1 MVTHSLTLDLKT
13 ATQGVESNVLCSAR
27 GVSGLLDSTGQN
39 RKMLELKTQVE
50 RKRRKCKVK
59 NKIVA
64 TRGGG
69 MTA

>member
-1 MVTHSLTLDLKT
+1 MY
-13 ATQGVESNVLCSAR
+13 CAR
-27 GVSGLLDSTGQN
+27 HEARAVLLDSTGQN